1 MKVLKNETD
10 YISWMFDNYFQM
22 SKATVSPLMNDTEI
36 REVLNELHP
45 ASFPC
50 IGYFSFSS
58 SGCISGVNYISR
70 DMVTEWAVE
79 LDIY

>member
-10 YISWMFDNYFQM
+10 YISWMFDNYFQL
-22 SKATVSPLMNDTEI
+22 SKATVSPLMSDAEM

-50 IGYFSFSS
+50 IAYLTLSS
-58 SGCISGVNYISR
+58 SGCMHEVNYISR
-70 DMVTEWAVE
+70 EMVSEWAVE
-79 LDIY
+79 LDIN